1 MKPNKVGMSPYNAY
15 AYAYFWVPNLGACQ
29 DPFYKGAVV

>member
-1 MKPNKVGMSPYNAY
+1 MKPNKVGMSPYN